1 MSTCVA
7 GLAPPSRS
15 CLWWFSFSLSI
26 SNAAAICRRLF
37 CFLTLL
43 SSSGE
48 KFQSLSNQI
57 RTVNIESIRAT
68 KKRLFLV
75 SLWPLDMI
83 IPLYWSIILLPV
95 FLSLS
100 GSLSLKMISI
110 RCLIGHVGFFFQC
123 FLYFSVY
130 LRAPSCYYTWMKKNK
145 VVSTCCLFSTR
156 KKRDGVKLTVTK
168 VDPVHYSE
176 NNK

>member
-83 IPLYWSIILLPV
+83 IPLYWTIILLPV

-110 RCLIGHVGFFFQC
+110 RCLIGHVGFFFSV
-123 FLYFSVY
+123 FS
-130 LRAPSCYYTWMKKNK
+130 LFFGLFARAILLLHMNEKEQSRFNLLLILHEEKEGWRQINSYESW
-145 VVSTCCLFSTR
+145 SRALFR
-156 KKRDGVKLTVTK
+156 
-168 VDPVHYSE
+168 E
-176 NNK
+176 Q